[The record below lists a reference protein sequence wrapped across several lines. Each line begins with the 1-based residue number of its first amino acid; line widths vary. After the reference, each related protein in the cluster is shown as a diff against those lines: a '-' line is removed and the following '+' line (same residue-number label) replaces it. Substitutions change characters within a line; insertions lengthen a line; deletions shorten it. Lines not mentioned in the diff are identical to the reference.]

1 LLHEV
6 GLGGRMER
14 KVDGEAKIDNI
25 IIIKEFLKE
34 RFNAHRRLVGLFSK
48 DKEPIVF
55 TSTRGEI

>member
-1 LLHEV
+1 
-6 GLGGRMER
+6 MER